1 MRAVVQRVS
10 QASVT
15 GGEKTATI
23 GKGLCVLVGFEV
35 EDGEKERDALISQ
48 LFKLK
53 VFPSINGN
61 DDNDGT
67 SAAKPWNATVRDI
80 DGEVLLVSQFTLNAK
95 LKSGKP
101 SFHRSMK
108 PEPAKVM
115 WDSFV
120 SAAQEIYGGGERVKA
135 CVFGSMMSVHLV
147 NDGPFTI
154 CLNANDGKC
163 TTW

>member
-1 MRAVVQRVS
+1 MRAVVQRVA

-15 GGEKTATI
+15 GGGKTATI
-23 GKGLCVLVGFEV
+23 GKGLCVLVGFESD
-35 EDGEKERDALISQ
+35 DGEKERDALISH

-53 VFPSINGN
+53 VFPSINTPGS
-61 DDNDGT
+61 DST
-67 SAAKPWNATVRDI
+67 PKPWNSTLRDI
-80 DGEVLLVSQFTLNAK
+80 EGEVLLISQFTLNAV

-101 SFHRSMK
+101 SFHRAMK
-108 PEPAKVM
+108 PEPAKMM

-120 SAAQEIYGGGERVKA
+120 SAAQESYAEEERVKA

-147 NDGPFTI
+147 NDGPFTV
-154 CLNANDGKC
+154 CLSAKDGKC